1 MVKSKKGRLGI
12 CCYGRSEMEYL
23 VPLFCRYFDKYLE
36 IVPLEEKD
44 LIHLRTLED
53 VPDVILTTY
62 ITYDSVRAHF
72 PHKKV
77 LTMKRFLTGQNVESV
92 IRLPEGTKALV
103 VNWPERAAQEVVRE
117 LELQGIHH
125 IHMTPYWPDSNIK
138 ISDYSAVIYTGSS
151 YFPKG
156 DFQYINLGHR
166 TVALSTLIEIIQEF
180 NLPAV
185 CGEQFYYDNVER
197 IIHGSF
203 RLNRLLNATQEM
215 RSNIERICDLN
226 KNAVFAYDE
235 NEKITYFNPA
245 AEKLFQIQNRRELL
259 HRPLKTVLREY
270 GGLVSQLLSKKAI
283 EEMMVKIHGAEALVT
298 TSVYETENGPN
309 TMVNIMLLEDFQQAA
324 SNARSKLKTRDFIA
338 KYRFDN
344 ILGDSSDIL
353 QAVKIAKT
361 YAYSD
366 ATVLITGESGVGKE
380 LFAQS
385 IHNASK
391 RAKQPFV
398 AVNFAALPESLAESE
413 LFGYTE
419 GAFTGAL
426 RGGKRGLF
434 EIAHQGTIF
443 LDEIGDAPLSLQTKL
458 LRVLEE
464 REIVRI
470 GGSNVIPI
478 DIRVICATNRN
489 LKEMMREGKFR
500 EDLYYRIKILS
511 LHIPPLR
518 ERRSDIEEI
527 LRRMLG
533 EFENTELLN
542 GEILQALTSYTWPG
556 NIRELK
562 GVVEYIG
569 MLENLR
575 EHREY
580 DKISAQK
587 MLMEFIG
594 TNLHLYDYESE
605 SGHQEES
612 AFSEDASSS
621 EIDMTLYEILLAIDE
636 LKKQNIIVGRGSLS
650 RTERMQRAGLSESK
664 LKVRLKHLKQLNLIE
679 VGITKQGVSLSE
691 TGRALLYSKGQI

>member
-344 ILGDSSDIL
+344 ILGDSSEIL

-518 ERRSDIEEI
+518 ERRSDIEDI

-605 SGHQEES
+605 SGHQEER
-612 AFSEDASSS
+612 AF
-621 EIDMTLYEILLAIDE
+621 
-636 LKKQNIIVGRGSLS
+636 
-650 RTERMQRAGLSESK
+650 SESK

-691 TGRALLYSKGQI
+691 TGRALLYSKGPI

>member
-344 ILGDSSDIL
+344 ILGDSSEIL

-366 ATVLITGESGVGKE
+366 ATVLITGESGVGKSETAIE
-380 LFAQS
+380 LV
-385 IHNASK
+385 K
-391 RAKQPFV
+391 RGHRLIADDAVEIKKVSPHELVGSAPPVLKHYIELRGIGVINVAK
-398 AVNFAALPESLAESE
+398 
-413 LFGYTE
+413 LFGMGAVKESSNIDLIINMVPWRDGEAYDRLGMETQYTE
-419 GAFTGAL
+419 
-426 RGGKRGLF
+426 
-434 EIAHQGTIF
+434 I
-443 LDEIGDAPLSLQTKL
+443 LDVKVPSIT
-458 LRVLEE
+458 V
-464 REIVRI
+464 
-470 GGSNVIPI
+470 PI
-478 DIRVICATNRN
+478 TPGRN
-489 LKEMMREGKFR
+489 LAVIFEVAAMNNRQK
-500 EDLYYRIKILS
+500 
-511 LHIPPLR
+511 
-518 ERRSDIEEI
+518 
-527 LRRMLG
+527 RMG
-533 EFENTELLN
+533 YNAAVEFTE
-542 GEILQALTSYTWPG
+542 QMSKYFTSR
-556 NIRELK
+556 N
-562 GVVEYIG
+562 
-569 MLENLR
+569 
-575 EHREY
+575 
-580 DKISAQK
+580 D
-587 MLMEFIG
+587 
-594 TNLHLYDYESE
+594 D
-605 SGHQEES
+605 
-612 AFSEDASSS
+612 
-621 EIDMTLYEILLAIDE
+621 
-636 LKKQNIIVGRGSLS
+636 
-650 RTERMQRAGLSESK
+650 
-664 LKVRLKHLKQLNLIE
+664 
-679 VGITKQGVSLSE
+679 
-691 TGRALLYSKGQI
+691 

>member
-1 MVKSKKGRLGI
+1 MVKNQKRRLGI

-23 VPLFCRYFDKYLE
+23 VPLLCRYFDKYLE

-151 YFPKG
+151 YFPEG

-180 NLPAV
+180 DLPAI

-226 KNAVFAYDE
+226 KNAVFSYDE
-235 NEKITYFNPA
+235 NERITYFNPA
-245 AEKLFQIQNRRELL
+245 AEKLFQIQNRQELL
-259 HRPLKTVLREY
+259 HRPLKAALREY

-344 ILGDSSDIL
+344 ILGDSAEIR

-533 EFENTELLN
+533 DFEDTELLSA
-542 GEILQALTSYTWPG
+542 EILQALTSYTWPG

-575 EHREY
+575 KHQEY

-587 MLMEFIG
+587 MLMEFID
-594 TNLHLYDYESE
+594 TNLHLYGRESE
-605 SGHQEES
+605 NSPPAENTSS
-612 AFSEDASSS
+612 A
-621 EIDMTLYEILLAIDE
+621 EIDMALYEILLAIDE
-636 LKKQNIIVGRGSLS
+636 LKKQNIVVGRGSLS

-679 VGITKQGVSLSE
+679 VGTTKQGVSLSD
-691 TGRALLYSKGQI
+691 TGRALLRSKGQI